1 MLAEARGGGLPG
13 GIEYSTALFDAA
25 TIGRMAGHL
34 VLLAAVAATPGAA
47 SGLAVLTAAER
58 DQLLVGWND
67 TAAPVP
73 AAGGVHELVA
83 ARARCPRTRWR
94 WSCVGSR

>member
-1 MLAEARGGGLPG
+1 M
-13 GIEYSTALFDAA
+13 FDAA

-34 VLLAAVAATPGAA
+34 GALLAAVAADPGRPS

-58 DQLLVGWND
+58 DELARWND
-67 TAAPVP
+67 TPAPVP

-83 ARARCPRTRWR
+83 AQAA
-94 WSCVGSR
+94 VGPDVVAVTCGGVR